1 MLDRSPWKGKR
12 NPPLTENSHQAKLV
26 RPSSSSQALGR
37 TDRTIRIGPSPR
49 RTRYPASIPS
59 ADHAVAA
66 LSREGF
72 MNAFEKYH
80 RLQALQAQSHA
91 ARMKLLRKTNQSM
104 GASHESSLPQ
114 LSAFE

>member
-1 MLDRSPWKGKR
+1 
-12 NPPLTENSHQAKLV
+12 
-26 RPSSSSQALGR
+26 
-37 TDRTIRIGPSPR
+37 
-49 RTRYPASIPS
+49 
-59 ADHAVAA
+59 
-66 LSREGF
+66 